1 MRDSFLRLIRWVR
14 RRSLWIVSAAAL
26 TLLFLAASSDLI
38 IREQTA
44 EVYRIS
50 VILDEADDDSYQN
63 FHRGVE
69 RAALELHADVSIMT
83 LYQRG
88 DGREQAELML
98 REQADGAE
106 ALLVPVIDEASVS
119 SLLVSQTLHI
129 PVIFLRGDMVIQNNF
144 SSANVNS
151 NYYQLGQ
158 LTGQAVLRRL
168 AESRGAAERSADGQP
183 SESQDAV
190 EAPAGEQAEAERAVK
205 VFYISGSRPYG
216 AGERFLEGVD
226 SVLKEAG
233 CTAEPLVRAANETEI
248 LRIRALEE
256 LEDGTGAVLVAAD
269 PGSLV
274 RAARY
279 REQFSEENA
288 AILGLYGPGT
298 GMEALEYLEKG
309 TVDGLCITDDFA
321 EGYLAVRTAVER
333 IGRHTSP
340 MESVTLEGHYIEK
353 QDLDE
358 GSYEKILY
366 PME

>member
-63 FHRGVE
+63 FRRGVE
-69 RAALELHADVSIMT
+69 RAALELHADVSFMT

-168 AESRGAAERSADGQP
+168 AESRGAK
-183 SESQDAV
+183 
-190 EAPAGEQAEAERAVK
+190 K
-205 VFYISGSRPYG
+205 VFYLSGGRPYG

-321 EGYLAVRTAVER
+321 EGYLAVRTAVEH
-333 IGRHTSP
+333 IGHHTSP

>member
-14 RRSLWIVSAAAL
+14 RRSLWILSAAAL

-63 FHRGVE
+63 FRRGVE
-69 RAALELHADVSIMT
+69 RAALELHADVSFMT

-106 ALLVPVIDEASVS
+106 ALLVPVIDKESVA

-168 AESRGAAERSADGQP
+168 AESRGAK
-183 SESQDAV
+183 
-190 EAPAGEQAEAERAVK
+190 K
-205 VFYISGSRPYG
+205 VFYLSGGRPYG
-216 AGERFLEGVD
+216 SGERFLEGVD

-321 EGYLAVRTAVER
+321 EGYLAVRTAVEH
-333 IGRHTSP
+333 IGHHTSP